1 MKKNIFFLLVLCIV
15 ASCATKTKR
24 PEQRSKFMKGFSTYY
39 NTLFNAKDALNN
51 EFETRDKAHKDNFYA
66 PFIPILTY
74 EDQPLG
80 SDLGQSAAFAENSMK
95 MAEVNRPQNNTP
107 GRGGPPGMPGNPMAG
122 GTGTPTLSGA
132 VNGAMDKMGLGKGAE
147 NEPEQKGATTLE
159 IAEAKAL
166 KAINKYSV
174 IRNGEEKN
182 KQIFDAYMILAQARI
197 YRGKSLD
204 ALDALNYVFTRMK
217 DDKRIPLA
225 RIYQGLAYAQIKD
238 YHKAQDVFAKVK
250 SEKMSKDHEKLLS
263 IYQAEAFLD
272 EGKKEEAVKEL
283 DHAFEVNSNRKL
295 KSRIAF
301 LRGQVLENLNQ
312 NEKARESFMAAY
324 KYAND
329 FEFEVKSQIE
339 IAKTFNGK
347 GDYSGAKKYLE
358 DISKKGTYGS
368 RKNEF
373 YYALGLMA
381 NKAGKKEEAQEYFRK
396 SLKEQVSDGQIRGL
410 AYYEIGKSYLDKND
424 YIGAGAY
431 YDSALAVMT
440 YEPSKVLL
448 ADQSIYIKKISKNY
462 YLIKKND
469 SILKLAKM
477 STEQK
482 TDFFTKYIAKLK
494 VKEEKEEIE
503 RRRAERAK
511 GFDTGDYSSTS
522 IFANSSN
529 SFEDFG
535 VATKGFYFA
544 NTGTVSK
551 GASTFKQT
559 WGERAL
565 IDNWRFSKKMATIDD
580 MKNDALGTTSAP
592 NPRRFEPAF
601 YIEQLPTDI
610 AKLDQLK
617 KDRDTASLGLGVMYQ
632 NYFTNTPL
640 ATKTLYDLVD
650 VKPEEKVMLQALYE
664 IFAMNYEKNPQAADR
679 AKQILLTDYPYSS
692 YAEFARNPK
701 SSNFVKSSADVEGQ
715 YKQAF
720 ALYEA
725 EKFGESRDIIDK
737 TIQQFPKDALVPKL
751 YLLNAFNTGKSSGK
765 EVMILQL
772 EQIALNYAKTPEG
785 IKAKEMLNYLKS
797 DLSFQATDNKGNEM
811 PKNPSNLVNGVP
823 NQQPMQSQPGN
834 GVGIPQNPGSTQMN
848 NPQPIQPSSG
858 NINRPQKKP
867 NNTMPQMQN
876 QNSVPA
882 KPQ

>member
-1 MKKNIFFLLVLCIV
+1 MKKNILFLLILCIV
-15 ASCATKTKR
+15 VSCATKTKK
-24 PEQRSKFMKGFSTYY
+24 PEQRSKFMKGFTTYY

-80 SDLGQSAAFAENSMK
+80 SDLGQSSAFAENSMK
-95 MAEVNRPQNNTP
+95 MAEVSRPQQSGN
-107 GRGGPPGMPGNPMAG
+107 GRGSAQGMPSGMHGNPTMSGGPGMGVGNS
-122 GTGTPTLSGA
+122 TGDPSQQ
-132 VNGAMDKMGLGKGAE
+132 D
-147 NEPEQKGATTLE
+147 QKGASTLE

-174 IRNGEEKN
+174 IKHGEEKN

-204 ALDALNYVFTRMK
+204 ALDALNYVFTHMK

-225 RIYQGLAYAQIKD
+225 RIYQGLAYDQVKD
-238 YHKAQDVFAKVK
+238 YHKAHDIFSKLK
-250 SEKMSKDHEKLLS
+250 SEKISKQYEKLLS
-263 IYQAEAFLD
+263 IYYSESLLD
-272 EGKKEEAVKEL
+272 AGKKEEAVREL
-283 DHAFEVNSNRKL
+283 DNAFELNSNRKL

-339 IAKTFNGK
+339 IAKTFNGN
-347 GDYSGAKKYLE
+347 GDYSGARKYLE
-358 DISKKGTYGS
+358 DISTKGTYGS

-381 NKAGKKEEAQEYFRK
+381 NKAGKKDEAQEYFRK
-396 SLKEQVSDGQIRGL
+396 SLTEKVSDGQIRGL
-410 AYYEIGKSYLDKND
+410 AYYEIGKGYLDKND

-448 ADQSIYIKKISKNY
+448 ADQSVYIKKISKNY

-469 SILKLAKM
+469 SILNLARM
-477 STEQK
+477 TPEQK
-482 TDFFTKYIAKLK
+482 TDFFSKYIANIKA
-494 VKEEKEEIE
+494 KEEKEQLE
-503 RRRAERAK
+503 RRRAERTK
-511 GFDTGDYSSTS
+511 GFDSGDYSAAS

-535 VATKGFYFA
+535 VATRGFYFS

-551 GASTFKQT
+551 GTQTFKQT
-559 WGERAL
+559 WGDRAL
-565 IDNWRFSKKMATIDD
+565 VDNWRSSKKMATIED
-580 MKNDALGTTSAP
+580 MKNDALGTTAAP
-592 NPRRFEPAF
+592 DPRRFEPAF
-601 YIEQLPTDI
+601 YIEQIPTDL

-640 ATKTLYDLVD
+640 ATKTLYNLID

-664 IFAMNYEKNPQAADR
+664 IFAMNYLKNPQAAER
-679 AKQILLTDYPYSS
+679 AKQILLKDYPYTS

-701 SSNFVKSSADVEGQ
+701 NSTFVKSSEDVESQ

-720 ALYEA
+720 ALYES
-725 EKFGESRDIIDK
+725 EKFGESKDIIDQ
-737 TIQQFPKDALVPKL
+737 TIQKYPKDALVPKL
-751 YLLNAFNTGKSSGK
+751 YLLNAFNSGKSSGK

-772 EQIALNYAKTPEG
+772 EQIALNYSKTPEG
-785 IKAKEMLNYLKS
+785 EKAKEMLNYLKT
-797 DLSFQATDNKGNEM
+797 DLSFQATDNKGNVL
-811 PKNPSNLVNGVP
+811 PKNTGNISNNNIP
-823 NQQPMQSQPGN
+823 QQPGPGAQQN
-834 GVGIPQNPGSTQMN
+834 SGIPMN
-848 NPQPIQPSSG
+848 NPQPAQPSG
-858 NINRPQKKP
+858 INGNRPRKRP
-867 NNTMPQMQN
+867 NNN
-876 QNSVPA
+876 QQLQPMDINSAPA

>member
-1 MKKNIFFLLVLCIV
+1 MKKNILFLLILCIV
-15 ASCATKTKR
+15 ASCATKVKK
-24 PEQRSKFMKGFSTYY
+24 PEQRSKFMKGFTTYY

-51 EFETRDKAHKDNFYA
+51 EFETRDKGHKDNFYA
-66 PFIPILTY
+66 PYIPILTY

-95 MAEVNRPQNNTP
+95 MGEINRPQQNTDS
-107 GRGGPPGMPGNPMAG
+107 RGGRPPAMPSGMPGNPM
-122 GTGTPTLSGA
+122 SGA
-132 VNGAMDKMGLGKGAE
+132 TGMATGDSGQ
-147 NEPEQKGATTLE
+147 PEQKGATTLE

-174 IRNGEEKN
+174 IRHGEEQN

-197 YRGKSLD
+197 YRGKSLE
-204 ALDALNYVFTRMK
+204 ALDALNYVFTHMK
-217 DDKRIPLA
+217 DDKRLPLA
-225 RIYQGLAYAQIKD
+225 RIYQGLAYDQIKN
-238 YHKAQDVFAKVK
+238 YHKAHETFAKLK
-250 SEKMSKDHEKLLS
+250 GDKISKQYEKLLS
-263 IYQAEAFLD
+263 IYYAESLLD
-272 EGKKEEAVKEL
+272 AGKKEEAIKEL
-283 DHAFEVNSNRKL
+283 DNAFELNSNRKL
-295 KSRIAF
+295 KSRIAY
-301 LRGQVLENLNQ
+301 LRGQVLEGLNQ

-339 IAKTFNGK
+339 IAKTFNGN
-347 GDYSGAKKYLE
+347 GDYSGARKYLE

-381 NKAGKKEEAQEYFRK
+381 NKAGKKEEAQEFFRK
-396 SLKEQVSDGQIRGL
+396 SLKEKVSDGQIRGL
-410 AYYEIGKSYLDKND
+410 AYYEIGKGYLDKND

-448 ADQSIYIKKISKNY
+448 ADQSTYIKKISRNY

-469 SILKLAKM
+469 SILNLAKM
-477 STEQK
+477 APDQK
-482 TDFFTKYIAKLK
+482 TDFFNKYIAKIK
-494 VKEEKEEIE
+494 AKEEREELE
-503 RRRAERAK
+503 RKRAERSK
-511 GFDTGDYSSTS
+511 GFDTGDYNANS

-535 VATKGFYFA
+535 VATKGFYFS

-551 GASTFKQT
+551 GTQTFKQT
-559 WGERAL
+559 WGDRAL
-565 IDNWRFSKKMATIDD
+565 VDNWRFSKKMATIEDL
-580 MKNDALGTTSAP
+580 KNDALGTTAAP

-601 YIEQLPTDI
+601 YIEQIPTDV

-664 IFAMNYEKNPQAADR
+664 IFAMNYEKNPQAAER
-679 AKQILLTDYPYSS
+679 AKQILLKDYPYTS

-701 SSNFVKSSADVEGQ
+701 SSSFVKSSADVENQ

-720 ALYEA
+720 ALYES
-725 EKFGESRDIIDK
+725 EKFGESKDLIEK
-737 TIQQFPKDALVPKL
+737 AIQQNPKDALVPKL
-751 YLLNAFNTGKSSGK
+751 YLLNAFNSGKASGK

-772 EQIALNYAKTPEG
+772 EQIALNYGKTPEG
-785 IKAKEMLNYLKS
+785 EKAKEMLNYLKS
-797 DLSFQATDNKGNEM
+797 DLSFQATDNKGNA
-811 PKNPSNLVNGVP
+811 V
-823 NQQPMQSQPGN
+823 
-834 GVGIPQNPGSTQMN
+834 PQNPGDMVNNVPQQPTQQNNGIGSSPQMQGNNMMN
-848 NPQPIQPSSG
+848 NPQQSQPMNNSG
-858 NINRPQKKP
+858 NKPPKKQ
-867 NNTMPQMQN
+867 NNN
-876 QNSVPA
+876 QQPPVNTVPA

>member
-1 MKKNIFFLLVLCIV
+1 MKKNILFLLVLCIV

-39 NTLFNAKDALNN
+39 NTLFNAKDALNS
-51 EFETRDKAHKDNFYA
+51 EFESRDKGHKDNFYA
-66 PFIPILTY
+66 PYIPILTY

-80 SDLGQSAAFAENSMK
+80 SDLGQSQAFAENSMK
-95 MAEVNRPQNNTP
+95 MAEVNKPAQKNNN
-107 GRGGPPGMPGNPMAG
+107 GRGGPPGMPPGMPGNSSFSG
-122 GTGTPTLSGA
+122 ETGTPGA
-132 VNGAMDKMGLGKGAE
+132 PGGQTGINGDP
-147 NEPEQKGATTLE
+147 NQPEKKGATTLE

-174 IRNGEEKN
+174 IKHGEEQN
-182 KQIFDAYMILAQARI
+182 KQIFEAYMILAQARI
-197 YRGKSLD
+197 YRGKSLE
-204 ALDALNYVFTRMK
+204 ALDALNYVFTHMK
-217 DDKRIPLA
+217 DDKRLPLA
-225 RIYQGLAYAQIKD
+225 KVYQGLAYTQIKD
-238 YHKAQDVFAKVK
+238 YHKAQDVFNKLK
-250 SEKMSKDHEKLLS
+250 SEKISKDYDKLLS
-263 IYQAEAFLD
+263 IYQAEAYLD
-272 EGKKEEAVKEL
+272 AGKKEEAVKEL
-283 DHAFEVNSNRKL
+283 DRAFELNSNRKL
-295 KSRIAF
+295 KSRIAY
-301 LRGQVLENLNQ
+301 LRGQVLENLGQ
-312 NEKARESFMAAY
+312 NERARESFMAAY

-347 GDYSGAKKYLE
+347 GDYSGARKYLE

-381 NKAGKKEEAQEYFRK
+381 NKAGKKDEAQEYFRK
-396 SLKEQVSDGQIRGL
+396 SLKEKVSDPQVRGL
-410 AYYEIGKSYLDKND
+410 AYYEIGKGYLDKND

-448 ADQSIYIKKISKNY
+448 ADQSIYIKKISRNY

-469 SILKLAKM
+469 SILNLAKM

-482 TDFFTKYIAKLK
+482 TDFFTKYIAKIK
-494 VKEEKEEIE
+494 AKEEKEELE
-503 RRRAERAK
+503 RRRAERSK
-511 GFDTGDYSSTS
+511 GFDTGDYNSNS
-522 IFANSSN
+522 IFANSSS

-535 VATKGFYFA
+535 IATRGFYFS

-551 GASTFKQT
+551 GTSTFKQT

-565 IDNWRFSKKMATIDD
+565 VDNWRFSKKMATIED
-580 MKNDALGTTSAP
+580 MKNEALGTTDVP

-601 YIEQLPTDI
+601 YIEQIPIDA
-610 AKLDQLK
+610 AKLGQLK

-632 NYFTNTPL
+632 NYFTNTAL
-640 ATKTLYDLVD
+640 ATKTLYNLVD

-664 IFAMNYEKNPQAADR
+664 IFAMNYEKNPQVAER
-679 AKQILLTDYPYSS
+679 AKQILLTDYPYTS

-701 SSNFVKSSADVEGQ
+701 NTSFVKSSEDVESQ

-720 ALYEA
+720 ALYES
-725 EKFGESRDIIDK
+725 ENFGGSRDIIDQ
-737 TIQQFPKDALVPKL
+737 TIQKYPKDALVPKL
-751 YLLNAFNTGKSSGK
+751 YLLNAFNAGKSSGK

-772 EQIALNYAKTPEG
+772 EQIALNYSKTPEG
-785 IKAKEMLNYLKS
+785 EKAKEMLNYLRS
-797 DLSFQATDNKGNEM
+797 DLGFQATDNKGNT
-811 PKNPSNLVNGVP
+811 VP
-823 NQQPMQSQPGN
+823 QNPGN
-834 GVGIPQNPGSTQMN
+834 LSNTVPQNPTQVNSPGIPQNPANNSQMMN
-848 NPQPIQPSSG
+848 NPQQMQPSSG
-858 NINRPQKKP
+858 NGNRPSKKP
-867 NNTMPQMQN
+867 KSDVLQN
-876 QNSVPA
+876 PGSLPA

>member
-1 MKKNIFFLLVLCIV
+1 MKKNILFLLTLCIV
-15 ASCATKTKR
+15 ASCATKTKK

-66 PFIPILTY
+66 PYIPILTY

-95 MAEVNRPQNNTP
+95 MAEVNRPSANNSK
-107 GRGGPPGMPGNPMAG
+107 RGGPPGMPPGMPGNNSAQD
-122 GTGTPTLSGA
+122 GTGLNSSDP
-132 VNGAMDKMGLGKGAE
+132 NQ
-147 NEPEQKGATTLE
+147 PEQKGATTLE

-174 IRNGEEKN
+174 IKHGEEQN

-204 ALDALNYVFTRMK
+204 ALDALNYVFTHMK

-225 RIYQGLAYAQIKD
+225 RIYQGLAYDQIKN
-238 YHKAQDVFAKVK
+238 YHKAHETFAKLK
-250 SEKMSKDHEKLLS
+250 SEKISREYEKLLS
-263 IYQAEAFLD
+263 IYYSESLLD
-272 EGKKEEAVKEL
+272 AGKKQEAVKEL
-283 DHAFEVNSNRKL
+283 DNAFELNSNRKL
-295 KSRIAF
+295 KSRIAY
-301 LRGQVLENLNQ
+301 LRGQVLESLNQ

-339 IAKTFNGK
+339 IAKTFNGN
-347 GDYSGAKKYLE
+347 GDYSGARKYLE

-396 SLKEQVSDGQIRGL
+396 SLREKVSDGQIRGL
-410 AYYEIGKSYLDKND
+410 AYYEIGKGYLDKND

-440 YEPSKVLL
+440 YEPSKILL
-448 ADQSIYIKKISKNY
+448 TDQSVYIKKISKNY

-469 SILKLAKM
+469 SILSLAKM
-477 STEQK
+477 SPEQK
-482 TDFFTKYIAKLK
+482 TDFFTKYIAKIK
-494 VKEEKEEIE
+494 VKEEKEELE
-503 RRRAERAK
+503 RRRAERSK
-511 GFDTGDYSSTS
+511 GFDTGDYNSTS

-535 VATKGFYFA
+535 VASKGFYFG

-551 GASTFKQT
+551 GTQTFKQT

-565 IDNWRFSKKMATIDD
+565 IDNWRFSKKMATIED
-580 MKNDALGTTSAP
+580 MKNDALGTTAAP

-601 YIEQLPTDI
+601 YIEQIPTDI

-664 IFAMNYEKNPQAADR
+664 IFAMNYEKNPQAAEKAR
-679 AKQILLTDYPYSS
+679 QILLRDYPYTS

-701 SSNFVKSSADVEGQ
+701 NSTFVKSSADVEGQ
-715 YKQAF
+715 YKQAY
-720 ALYEA
+720 ALYES
-725 EKFGESRDIIDK
+725 EKFAESKDLIDK
-737 TIQQFPKDALVPKL
+737 TIQQYPKDALVPKL
-751 YLLNAFNTGKSSGK
+751 YLLNAFNSGKSSGK

-772 EQIALNYAKTPEG
+772 EQIALNYGKTPEG
-785 IKAKEMLNYLKS
+785 EKAKDMLNYLKS
-797 DLSFQATDNKGNEM
+797 DLSFQATDNKGN
-811 PKNPSNLVNGVP
+811 VV
-823 NQQPMQSQPGN
+823 
-834 GVGIPQNPGSTQMN
+834 PQNPGNMTNKVPQQPNQQNNGTGVPSQPENNLMN
-848 NPQPIQPSSG
+848 NSQPSQPMN
-858 NINRPQKKP
+858 NINKSLKRQNNNQQLQPTNTVPARPQ
-867 NNTMPQMQN
+867 
-876 QNSVPA
+876 
-882 KPQ
+882 

>member
-1 MKKNIFFLLVLCIV
+1 MKKNILFLLIVCIV
-15 ASCATKTKR
+15 ASCSTRVKK
-24 PEQRSKFMKGFSTYY
+24 PEQRSKFLKGFTTYY

-66 PFIPILTY
+66 PYIPILTY

-95 MAEVNRPQNNTP
+95 MAEVNRPTQNNN
-107 GRGGPPGMPGNPMAG
+107 GRGGPPGMPPGMPGNPMSG
-122 GTGTPTLSGA
+122 GTGTATGDPNQL
-132 VNGAMDKMGLGKGAE
+132 
-147 NEPEQKGATTLE
+147 EQKGASVLE

-174 IRNGEEKN
+174 IRHGEEQN

-197 YRGKSLD
+197 YRGKSLE
-204 ALDALNYVFTRMK
+204 ALDALNYVFTHMK

-225 RIYQGLAYAQIKD
+225 RIYQGLAYDQVKN
-238 YHKAQDVFAKVK
+238 YHKAHEIFEKLKGDKV
-250 SEKMSKDHEKLLS
+250 SKQYAKLLS
-263 IYQAEAFLD
+263 IYYSESLLD
-272 EGKKEEAVKEL
+272 AGKKPEAVKEL
-283 DHAFEVNSNRKL
+283 DLAFELNSNRKL
-295 KSRIAF
+295 KSRIAY

-347 GDYSGAKKYLE
+347 GDYSGARKYLE

-396 SLKEQVSDGQIRGL
+396 SLKEKVSDGQIRGL
-410 AYYEIGKSYLDKND
+410 AYYEIGKGYLDKND

-448 ADQSIYIKKISKNY
+448 ADQSVYIKKISKNY

-469 SILKLAKM
+469 SILNLAKM
-477 STEQK
+477 SPEQK

-494 VKEEKEEIE
+494 VKEEKEELE

-535 VATKGFYFA
+535 VATKGFYFS

-551 GASTFKQT
+551 GTSTFKQT

-565 IDNWRFSKKMATIDD
+565 IDNWRFSKKMATIED
-580 MKNDALGTTSAP
+580 MKNDALGTTAAP

-601 YIEQLPTDI
+601 YIEQIPTEI

-632 NYFTNTPL
+632 NYFTNTSL

-664 IFAMNYEKNPQAADR
+664 IFAMNYEKNPQIADR
-679 AKQILLTDYPYSS
+679 AKQILLTDYPYTS

-701 SSNFVKSSADVEGQ
+701 SSTFVKSSGDVENQ

-720 ALYEA
+720 ALYES
-725 EKFGESRDIIDK
+725 EKFGESKDIIDK
-737 TIQQFPKDALVPKL
+737 TIQQYPKDALVPKL
-751 YLLNAFNTGKSSGK
+751 YLLNAFNSGKASGK

-772 EQIALNYAKTPEG
+772 EQIALNYGKTPEG
-785 IKAKEMLNYLKS
+785 EKAKEMLNYLKS
-797 DLSFQATDNKGNEM
+797 DLSFQATDNKGNAI
-811 PKNPSNLVNGVP
+811 PQSPVNTANNIPQQPSQFNGTGTP
-823 NQQPMQSQPGN
+823 PQPGTNFMNNNQQNQPANGN
-834 GVGIPQNPGSTQMN
+834 SNKAKKQKNMGQQQF
-848 NPQPIQPSSG
+848 QPAD
-858 NINRPQKKP
+858 
-867 NNTMPQMQN
+867 M
-876 QNSVPA
+876 VPA

>member
-1 MKKNIFFLLVLCIV
+1 MKKNILFLLILCIV
-15 ASCATKTKR
+15 ASCATKVKK
-24 PEQRSKFMKGFSTYY
+24 PEQRSKFMKGFTTYY

-51 EFETRDKAHKDNFYA
+51 EFETRDKGHKDNFYA
-66 PFIPILTY
+66 PYIPILTY

-95 MAEVNRPQNNTP
+95 MGEINRPQQNSDSRGGRTP
-107 GRGGPPGMPGNPMAG
+107 GIPSGMPGNPMSG
-122 GTGTPTLSGA
+122 GPGSATGEPSQ
-132 VNGAMDKMGLGKGAE
+132 
-147 NEPEQKGATTLE
+147 PEQKGATTLE

-174 IRNGEEKN
+174 LRHGEEQN
-182 KQIFDAYMILAQARI
+182 KEIFDAYMILAQARI
-197 YRGKSLD
+197 YRGKSLE
-204 ALDALNYVFTRMK
+204 ALDALNYVFTHMK
-217 DDKRIPLA
+217 DDKRLPLA
-225 RIYQGLAYAQIKD
+225 RIYQGLAYDQIKN
-238 YHKAQDVFAKVK
+238 YHKAHETFAKLK
-250 SEKMSKDHEKLLS
+250 GDKISKQYEKLLS
-263 IYQAEAFLD
+263 IYYAESLLD
-272 EGKKEEAVKEL
+272 AGKKEEAVKEL
-283 DHAFEVNSNRKL
+283 DNAFELNSNRKL
-295 KSRIAF
+295 KSRIAY
-301 LRGQVLENLNQ
+301 LRGQVLEGLNQ

-339 IAKTFNGK
+339 IAKTFNGN
-347 GDYSGAKKYLE
+347 GDYSGARKYLE

-381 NKAGKKEEAQEYFRK
+381 NKAGKKEEAQEFFRK
-396 SLKEQVSDGQIRGL
+396 SLKEKVSDGQIRGL
-410 AYYEIGKSYLDKND
+410 TYYEIGKGYLDKND

-448 ADQSIYIKKISKNY
+448 TDQSTYIKKISKNY

-469 SILKLAKM
+469 SILNLAKM
-477 STEQK
+477 STDQK
-482 TDFFTKYIAKLK
+482 TDFFNKYIAKIK
-494 VKEEKEEIE
+494 AKEEREELE
-503 RRRAERAK
+503 KKRAERSK
-511 GFDTGDYSSTS
+511 GFDTGDYNATS

-535 VATKGFYFA
+535 VATKGFYFS

-551 GASTFKQT
+551 GTQTFKQT
-559 WGERAL
+559 WGDRAL
-565 IDNWRFSKKMATIDD
+565 VDNWRFSKKMATIEDL
-580 MKNDALGTTSAP
+580 KNDALGTTAAP

-601 YIEQLPTDI
+601 YIEQIPTDV

-617 KDRDTASLGLGVMYQ
+617 KDRDTASLGLGIMYQ

-664 IFAMNYEKNPQAADR
+664 IFAMNYEKNPQASER
-679 AKQILLTDYPYSS
+679 AKQILLKDYPYTS

-701 SSNFVKSSADVEGQ
+701 SNSFVKSSADVENQ

-720 ALYEA
+720 ALYES
-725 EKFGESRDIIDK
+725 EKFGESKDLIDR
-737 TIQQFPKDALVPKL
+737 TIQQNPKDALVPKL
-751 YLLNAFNTGKSSGK
+751 YLLNAFNSGKSSGK

-772 EQIALNYAKTPEG
+772 EQIALNYGKTPEG
-785 IKAKEMLNYLKS
+785 EKAKEMLNYLKS
-797 DLSFQATDNKGNEM
+797 DLSFQATDNRGN
-811 PKNPSNLVNGVP
+811 S
-823 NQQPMQSQPGN
+823 
-834 GVGIPQNPGSTQMN
+834 IPQNPGNSGSNIPQQPMQQNNEIGKTQKMQGNNSQSQPMN
-848 NPQPIQPSSG
+848 NNG
-858 NINRPQKKP
+858 NGPPKKP
-867 NNTMPQMQN
+867 NNMPAN
-876 QNSVPA
+876 TVPA

>member
-1 MKKNIFFLLVLCIV
+1 MKKNIFFLLILCIV
-15 ASCATKTKR
+15 VSCGTKVKK
-24 PEQRSKFMKGFSTYY
+24 PEQRSKFMKGFTTYY
-39 NTLFNAKDALNN
+39 NTLFNAKDALNT
-51 EFETRDKAHKDNFYA
+51 EFETRDKGHKDNFYA
-66 PFIPILTY
+66 PYIPILTY

-80 SDLGQSAAFAENSMK
+80 SDLGQSTAFAENSMK
-95 MAEVNRPQNNTP
+95 MGELNRPDQNNSQ
-107 GRGGPPGMPGNPMAG
+107 RGGMPGMPPGMPGNAMSG
-122 GTGTPTLSGA
+122 GPGMPQADPGQP
-132 VNGAMDKMGLGKGAE
+132 D
-147 NEPEQKGATTLE
+147 QKGATTLE

-174 IRNGEEKN
+174 IKNGEEKN
-182 KQIFDAYMILAQARI
+182 KQIFEAYMILAQARI
-197 YRGKSLD
+197 YRGKPLE
-204 ALDALNYVFTRMK
+204 ALDALNYVFTHMK
-217 DDKRIPLA
+217 DDKRLPLA
-225 RIYQGLAYAQIKD
+225 RIYQGLAYDQIKN
-238 YHKAQDVFAKVK
+238 YHKAHETFAKLK
-250 SEKMSKDHEKLLS
+250 GEKISNQYEKLMS
-263 IYQAEAFLD
+263 IYYSESLLD
-272 EGKKEEAVKEL
+272 AGKKEEAVREL
-283 DHAFEVNSNRKL
+283 DNAFELNSNRKL
-295 KSRIAF
+295 KSRIAY
-301 LRGQVLENLNQ
+301 LRGQVLESLNQ

-339 IAKTFNGK
+339 IAKTFNGN
-347 GDYSGAKKYLE
+347 GDYSGARKYLE

-381 NKAGKKEEAQEYFRK
+381 NKAGKKDEAQEYFRK
-396 SLKEQVSDGQIRGL
+396 SLREKVSDGQVRGL
-410 AYYEIGKSYLDKND
+410 TYYEIGKGYLDKND

-469 SILKLAKM
+469 SILSLAKM
-477 STEQK
+477 TPEQK
-482 TDFFTKYIAKLK
+482 TDFFSKYIAKIK
-494 VKEEKEEIE
+494 AKEDKEEQE
-503 RRRAERAK
+503 RRRAERSK

-522 IFANSSN
+522 LFANSSN

-535 VATKGFYFA
+535 VATKGFYFS

-551 GASTFKQT
+551 GAQTFKQT
-559 WGERAL
+559 WGDRAL
-565 IDNWRFSKKMATIDD
+565 IDNWRFSKKMTTLDD
-580 MKNDALGTTSAP
+580 MKNDALGTTAAP

-601 YIEQLPTDI
+601 YIEQIPTDM

-640 ATKTLYDLVD
+640 ATKTLYNLVD

-664 IFAMNYEKNPQAADR
+664 IFAMNYEKNPQAAER
-679 AKQILLTDYPYSS
+679 AKQILLKDYPYTS

-701 SSNFVKSSADVEGQ
+701 SSSFVKSSGDVESQ

-720 ALYEA
+720 ALYES

-737 TIQQFPKDALVPKL
+737 TIQQYPKDALVPKL
-751 YLLNAFNTGKSSGK
+751 YLLNAFNTGKTSGK

-772 EQIALNYAKTPEG
+772 EQIALNYGKTPEG
-785 IKAKEMLNYLKS
+785 EKAREMLNYLKS
-797 DLSFQATDNKGNEM
+797 ELTFQATDNKGNVM
-811 PKNPSNLVNGVP
+811 PQNTNNTVNGNVSDQQLQFNARGSNRIP
-823 NQQPMQSQPGN
+823 PQPMQNQPANSSMPMQPVNGN
-834 GVGIPQNPGSTQMN
+834 N
-848 NPQPIQPSSG
+848 NRRKSNNNQQIQPSS
-858 NINRPQKKP
+858 QA
-867 NNTMPQMQN
+867 
-876 QNSVPA
+876 PA
-882 KPQ
+882 RSQ

>member
-1 MKKNIFFLLVLCIV
+1 MKKNILFLLTLCIV
-15 ASCATKTKR
+15 ASCATKTKK

-66 PFIPILTY
+66 PYIPILTY

-95 MAEVNRPQNNTP
+95 MAEVNRPSENTNKR
-107 GRGGPPGMPGNPMAG
+107 GGGPPGMPPGMQGNNSAG
-122 GTGTPTLSGA
+122 GVGSASGDL
-132 VNGAMDKMGLGKGAE
+132 NQ
-147 NEPEQKGATTLE
+147 PEQKGATTLE

-174 IRNGEEKN
+174 IKHGEEQN

-204 ALDALNYVFTRMK
+204 ALDALNYVFTHMK

-225 RIYQGLAYAQIKD
+225 RIYQGLAYDQIKN
-238 YHKAQDVFAKVK
+238 YHKAHETFAKLK
-250 SEKMSKDHEKLLS
+250 SEKISKEYEKLLS
-263 IYQAEAFLD
+263 IYYSESLLD
-272 EGKKEEAVKEL
+272 ADKKEEAVKEL
-283 DHAFEVNSNRKL
+283 DNAFELNGNRKL
-295 KSRIAF
+295 KSRIAY
-301 LRGQVLENLNQ
+301 LRGQVLESLNQ
-312 NEKARESFMAAY
+312 NERARESFLAAY

-339 IAKTFNGK
+339 IAKTFNGN
-347 GDYSGAKKYLE
+347 GDYSGARKYLE
-358 DISKKGTYGS
+358 NISKKGTYGS

-396 SLKEQVSDGQIRGL
+396 SLREKVSDGQVRGL
-410 AYYEIGKSYLDKND
+410 AYYEIGKGYLDKND

-448 ADQSIYIKKISKNY
+448 ADQSVYIKKISKNY

-469 SILKLAKM
+469 SILNLAKM
-477 STEQK
+477 SPEQK
-482 TDFFTKYIAKLK
+482 TDFFTKYIAKIK
-494 VKEEKEEIE
+494 AKEEKEELE
-503 RRRAERAK
+503 RRRAERSK

-535 VATKGFYFA
+535 VASKGFYFS

-551 GASTFKQT
+551 GTQTFKQT

-565 IDNWRFSKKMATIDD
+565 IDNWRFSKKMATIED
-580 MKNDALGTTSAP
+580 MKNDALGTTAAP
-592 NPRRFEPAF
+592 NPRRFEPSF
-601 YIEQLPTDI
+601 YIEQIPTDI

-664 IFAMNYEKNPQAADR
+664 IFAMNHEKNPQAAER
-679 AKQILLTDYPYSS
+679 AKQILLRDYPYTS

-701 SSNFVKSSADVEGQ
+701 NSTFVKSSADVESQ

-720 ALYEA
+720 ALYES
-725 EKFGESRDIIDK
+725 EKFAESKDLIDR
-737 TIQQFPKDALVPKL
+737 TIQQYPKDALVPKL
-751 YLLNAFNTGKSSGK
+751 YLLNAFNSGKSSGK

-772 EQIALNYAKTPEG
+772 EQIALNYGKTPEG
-785 IKAKEMLNYLKS
+785 EKAKDMLNYLKS
-797 DLSFQATDNKGNEM
+797 DLSFQATDNKGNM
-811 PKNPSNLVNGVP
+811 IPQNAGNMANGVP
-823 NQQPMQSQPGN
+823 QQPAQQNNATGIPSQPGN
-834 GVGIPQNPGSTQMN
+834 NFMN
-848 NPQPIQPSSG
+848 NPQQGQPMNNSG
-858 NINRPQKKP
+858 QSPKKR
-867 NNTMPQMQN
+867 NNN
-876 QNSVPA
+876 QQLQPTNSVPA

>member
-1 MKKNIFFLLVLCIV
+1 MKKNILFLLVLCIV

-24 PEQRSKFMKGFSTYY
+24 PDQRSKFMKGFSTYY
-39 NTLFNAKDALNN
+39 NTLFNAKDALNS
-51 EFETRDKAHKDNFYA
+51 EFETRDKGHKDNFYA
-66 PFIPILTY
+66 PYIPILTY

-80 SDLGQSAAFAENSMK
+80 SDLGQSQAFAENSMK
-95 MAEVNRPQNNTP
+95 MAEVNRPAQNNPNNGKNGPP
-107 GRGGPPGMPGNPMAG
+107 GMPPGMPGNPG
-122 GTGTPTLSGA
+122 NNTLSGT
-132 VNGAMDKMGLGKGAE
+132 NGVGADP
-147 NEPEQKGATTLE
+147 NQPEQKGATTLE

-174 IRNGEEKN
+174 IKHGEEQN
-182 KQIFDAYMILAQARI
+182 KQIFEAYMILAQARI
-197 YRGKSLD
+197 YRGKSLE
-204 ALDALNYVFTRMK
+204 ALDALNYVFTHMK
-217 DDKRIPLA
+217 DDKRLPLA
-225 RIYQGLAYAQIKD
+225 KVYQGLAYAQVKD
-238 YHKAQDVFAKVK
+238 YHKAQDVFNKLK
-250 SEKMSKDHEKLLS
+250 SEKISKDYDKLLS
-263 IYQAEAFLD
+263 IYQAEAYLD
-272 EGKKEEAVKEL
+272 ADKKEEAVKEL
-283 DHAFEVNSNRKL
+283 DRAFELNSNRKL
-295 KSRIAF
+295 KSRIAY
-301 LRGQVLENLNQ
+301 LRGQVLENIGQ
-312 NEKARESFMAAY
+312 NERARESFMAAY

-381 NKAGKKEEAQEYFRK
+381 NKAGKKDEAQEYFRK
-396 SLKEQVSDGQIRGL
+396 SLKEKVSDPQVRGL
-410 AYYEIGKSYLDKND
+410 AYYEIGKGYLDKND

-440 YEPSKVLL
+440 YEPSKILL
-448 ADQSIYIKKISKNY
+448 ADQSTYIKKISRNY

-469 SILKLAKM
+469 SILNLAKM

-482 TDFFTKYIAKLK
+482 TDFFTKYIAKIK
-494 VKEEKEEIE
+494 AKEEREELE
-503 RRRAERAK
+503 RRRAERSK
-511 GFDTGDYSSTS
+511 GFDTGDYNANS
-522 IFANSSN
+522 IFANSSS

-535 VATKGFYFA
+535 VATRGFYFS

-551 GASTFKQT
+551 GTSTFKQT

-565 IDNWRFSKKMATIDD
+565 VDNWRFSKKMATIED
-580 MKNDALGTTSAP
+580 MKNEALGTTDVP

-601 YIEQLPTDI
+601 YIEQIPTDA
-610 AKLDQLK
+610 AKLGQLK

-664 IFAMNYEKNPQAADR
+664 IFAMNYEKNPQIAER
-679 AKQILLTDYPYSS
+679 AKQILLTDYPYTS

-701 SSNFVKSSADVEGQ
+701 NTSFVKSSGDVESQ

-720 ALYEA
+720 ALYES
-725 EKFGESRDIIDK
+725 EKFGESREIIDQ
-737 TIQQFPKDALVPKL
+737 TIQKYPKDALVPKL
-751 YLLNAFNTGKSSGK
+751 YLLNAFNAGKSSGK

-772 EQIALNYAKTPEG
+772 EQIALNYTKTPEG
-785 IKAKEMLNYLKS
+785 EKAKEMLNYLKS
-797 DLSFQATDNKGNEM
+797 ELNFQPTDNKGNT
-811 PKNPSNLVNGVP
+811 V
-823 NQQPMQSQPGN
+823 
-834 GVGIPQNPGSTQMN
+834 PQNPGNLGNNVPQNPTQLNNSGVPQNPANNSQMMN
-848 NPQPIQPSSG
+848 NPQQVQPSSG
-858 NINRPQKKP
+858 NTNRPPKNPKT
-867 NNTMPQMQN
+867 NVLQN
-876 QNSVPA
+876 PGSIPA